1 MGIKHL
7 NRYLQQHCSKGINK
21 ISLEQLSGKKIA
33 IDTSIYLY
41 RFISQN
47 ALIQNFKLMIST
59 FRDLNITPLFVFDG
73 KPPKEKY
80 KLLKERKNDK
90 YIAEN
95 KYNELKEQLEKYKED
110 KNIND
115 IQIKKIKQDLKLLK
129 KQFIRIRHTD
139 IEDVKNL
146 IKDMGVSYIEAIG
159 ESDKL
164 CAKLVSMNKVFAC
177 LSEDMDLFVY
187 GCDRVLKYINLYNKS
202 IVIYDITLILLELN
216 ITLHEFKNI
225 CIISGTDYHKNTNNN
240 LFKTIKYFKKYK
252 NYNTNN
258 ITFYEWLQKNT
269 DYIIDLHKLNNIM
282 SLFNLLDMPEYKQY
296 ETIEIKNIDINES
309 I

>member
-7 NRYLQQHCSKGINK
+7 NHYLQQNCSKGIHK

-41 RFISQN
+41 RFIAQN

-115 IQIKKIKQDLKLLK
+115 IQLKKIKQDMKLLK
-129 KQFIRIRHTD
+129 KQFIRVRHTD
-139 IEDVKNL
+139 IENVKNL

-164 CAKLVSMNKVFAC
+164 CAKLVCNNKVFAC

-216 ITLHEFKNI
+216 ITLHEFKDI
-225 CIISGTDYHKNTNNN
+225 CILSGTDYHKNTNNS
-240 LFKTIKYFKKYK
+240 LFKTINYFKKYK

-258 ITFYEWLQKNT
+258 ITFYEWLDKYT

-282 SLFNLLDMPEYKQY
+282 SIFNLLDMSEYKQY
-296 ETIEIKNIDINES
+296 ETIEIKNIDIN
-309 I
+309 